1 LVHPVHTHRPIDAQP
16 AAGHSPFVIR
26 SHRSRAMWRRA
37 LKRLAADPHVLLAVA
52 VVLAALV
59 IEWAARGDAV
69 LVIVPSIVYLG
80 IQSAAGLRRRTARS
94 GPRDTARLMFAL
106 VAVLWMSVG
115 TGDTA
120 TLPLASLVLPI
131 VAMAAALG
139 ARQGIAVGG
148 AVLAAAL
155 LLYFV
160 PAFASPAVQTG
171 LLQRGIALGATA
183 VVLAV
188 GTRRTVALL
197 ERAVDQ
203 ARTAS
208 AGMRRRARQMAAVE
222 AVGRVLAADGPTSA
236 ALDDVMVLL
245 VARFGYRYVSI
256 YTRDGDLMR
265 LGAQRGYDEVIETF
279 DGSVGVVGRVMRTGE
294 AELVRDVLQD
304 PEYRAA
310 SPDVRSEVSVPLR
323 AGDTVIGVL
332 NIESGQ
338 DAPPLDEGDLDTMV
352 LVGDRVAGALALARE
367 REALRERAALFTRL
381 AAFGSSVTASLDL
394 ATAHAA
400 IVRSV
405 ADALEADIVSLVL
418 RDPGTGD
425 DRIVAISG
433 GDERY
438 VGARIPPGEGMA
450 GRAMFERRIVSSE
463 AFHRSSF
470 PSTLQ
475 GARVEDVLVSAAI
488 PLLNEDSV
496 VGAITVN
503 RRDLARSFTALELD
517 AMPLIGSQVTLALA
531 NVDLHARVADAAI
544 RDPLTGLWNRRH
556 LEVSTTRLFAARAR
570 LAMDDR
576 HPVAIILFDLD
587 HFGAFN
593 KQHGHVI
600 GDAVLRTFGSILSRR
615 LRSSDIVARFGGE
628 EFVAILDGATVA
640 EAHRVAD
647 EIRREL
653 ESCRVTGS
661 DGEQLRATVSAGCAS
676 LGPAVATL
684 EALLEVADVG
694 LQMAKRGGRN
704 QVVAA

>member
-1 LVHPVHTHRPIDAQP
+1 
-16 AAGHSPFVIR
+16 
-26 SHRSRAMWRRA
+26 MWRRA

-52 VVLAALV
+52 VVLAAMV
-59 IEWAARGDAV
+59 IEWASQGDTL
-69 LVIVPSIVYLG
+69 LVAVPSIVYLG
-80 IQSAAGLRRRTARS
+80 VQIGLGLVRRAGRS
-94 GPRDTARLMFAL
+94 EGRDTARLLFGLA
-106 VAVLWMSVG
+106 AVLWMSIG
-115 TGDTA
+115 SGHA
-120 TLPLASLVLPI
+120 STLPLASLVIPI

-139 ARQGIAVGG
+139 TRQVLVVAG
-148 AVLAAAL
+148 AVVAAAL
-155 LLYFV
+155 IVYFV
-160 PAFASPAVQTG
+160 PPFSTLTVRTG
-171 LLQRGIALGATA
+171 LIERGIALGATA

-188 GTRRTVALL
+188 GTRRTISSL
-197 ERAVDQ
+197 ERAVER

-236 ALDDVMVLL
+236 TLDEVMHLL

-265 LGAQRGYDEVIETF
+265 LGAQRGYDTVIETF
-279 DGSVGVVGRVMRTGE
+279 DGTVGVVGRVMRTGE
-294 AELVRDVLQD
+294 AELVRDVTSD
-304 PEYRAA
+304 PEYREAT
-310 SPDVRSEVSVPLR
+310 PNVRSEVSVPLR

-332 NIESGQ
+332 NIESDQ
-338 DAPPLDEGDLDTMV
+338 EAPPLDEGDLDTMV

-367 REALRERAALFTRL
+367 REALRERAALFARL
-381 AAFGSSVTASLDL
+381 AAFGTSVTASLDL

-405 ADALEADIVSLVL
+405 ADALQGDIVSLVL

-438 VGARIPPGEGMA
+438 VGVRIPPGEGIVA
-450 GRAMFERRIVSSE
+450 QAMIERRVLSSD
-463 AFHRSSF
+463 AVHRSSF

-475 GARVEDVLVSAAI
+475 RARVEDVLVTAAI

-496 VGAITVN
+496 VGAICVN
-503 RRDLARSFTALELD
+503 RRDLARVFTALELE
-517 AMPLIGSQVTLALA
+517 AMPLFGSQVTLALA

-556 LEVSTTRLFAARAR
+556 LEVSTTRLFAARGR

-587 HFGAFN
+587 HFGEFN
-593 KQHGHVI
+593 KQHGHII

-628 EFVAILDGATVA
+628 EFVAILDGATVE
-640 EAHRVAD
+640 EAQRVAE

-653 ESCRVTGS
+653 EAGRVTGS

>member
-1 LVHPVHTHRPIDAQP
+1 M
-16 AAGHSPFVIR
+16 IR
-26 SHRSRAMWRRA
+26 SHRSRALVRRA
-37 LKRLAADPHVLLAVA
+37 VKRLAADPHVLLAVA
-52 VVLAALV
+52 VVLAAMV
-59 IEWAARGDAV
+59 IEWASQGDTLFVA
-69 LVIVPSIVYLG
+69 VPSLAFLG
-80 IQSAAGLRRRTARS
+80 VQVGLGLGRRAGRS
-94 GPRDTARLMFAL
+94 EARDTARLLFAL
-106 VAVLWMSVG
+106 AVVLWMSVG
-115 TGDTA
+115 SGDTS
-120 TLPLASLVLPI
+120 TLPLASLVIPI

-139 ARQGIAVGG
+139 TRQVLVVAG
-148 AVLAAAL
+148 AVVGAAL
-155 LLYFV
+155 TVYFV
-160 PAFASPAVQTG
+160 PAFSNPTVRIG
-171 LLQRGIALGATA
+171 LIERGIALGATG

-188 GTRRTVALL
+188 GTRRTVSSL
-197 ERAVDQ
+197 ERAVER
-203 ARTAS
+203 AKTAS
-208 AGMRRRARQMAAVE
+208 AGMRRRTRQMSAVE
-222 AVGRVLAADGPTSA
+222 AVGRVLAADGPTST
-236 ALDDVMVLL
+236 ALDQVMVLL

-256 YTRDGDLMR
+256 YTRDGDVMR
-265 LGAQRGYDEVIETF
+265 LGAQRGYDDVIETF
-279 DGSVGVVGRVMRTGE
+279 DGTVGVVGRVMRTGE
-294 AELVRDVLQD
+294 AELVRDVLDD

-310 SPDVRSEVSVPLR
+310 SLDVRSEVSVPLR

-338 DAPPLDEGDLDTMV
+338 DAPPLDQGDLDTMV

-367 REALRERAALFTRL
+367 REALRERAALFARL
-381 AAFGSSVTASLDL
+381 AAFGNSVTASLDL

-405 ADALEADIVSLVL
+405 ADALQADIVSLVL
-418 RDPGTGD
+418 RDGTGD
-425 DRIVAISG
+425 DRIVAIKG

-438 VGARIPPGEGMA
+438 VGVRIPPGEGMA
-450 GRAMFERRIVSSE
+450 GRAMIERRVMSSE

-470 PSTLQ
+470 PSALQ

-488 PLLNEDSV
+488 PLLNEESV

-503 RRDLARSFTALELD
+503 RRDLARPFSALELE
-517 AMPLIGSQVTLALA
+517 AMPLFGSQVTLALA

-570 LAMDDR
+570 LALDDR

-600 GDAVLRTFGSILSRR
+600 GDAVLRTFGSILSGR

-628 EFVAILDGATVA
+628 EFVAILDGATVE

-684 EALLEVADVG
+684 ESLLEVADVG

>member
-1 LVHPVHTHRPIDAQP
+1 
-16 AAGHSPFVIR
+16 VIR
-26 SHRSRAMWRRA
+26 SHRSRATWQRA

-59 IEWAARGDAV
+59 IDWAAQGQWL
-69 LVIVPSIVYLG
+69 LVFVPSVLYLSV
-80 IQSAAGLRRRTARS
+80 QSVLALSRRVRRSTTA
-94 GPRDTARLMFAL
+94 DTARLLLAL
-106 VAVLWMSVG
+106 AAVLWMSVG
-115 TGDTA
+115 TGDDA

-139 ARQGIAVGG
+139 TRQAIIVG
-148 AVLAAAL
+148 ATVVSAAL
-155 LLYFV
+155 ALYFV
-160 PAFASPAVQTG
+160 PAFATQTIQTG
-171 LLQRGIALGATA
+171 LIQRGIALGATG
-183 VVLAV
+183 VVLALL
-188 GTRRTVALL
+188 TRRTVLLL
-197 ERAVDQ
+197 EGAAER

-208 AGMRRRARQMAAVE
+208 AGHRRRGRQMAAVE
-222 AVGRVLAADGPTSA
+222 AVGRVLATEGPTSA
-236 ALDDVMVLL
+236 ALDHVMHLL
-245 VARFGYRYVSI
+245 VDRFGYRYVSI

-265 LGAQRGYDEVIETF
+265 LGAQRGYDQVIETF
-279 DGSVGVVGRVMRTGE
+279 NGTIGVVGRVMRTGE
-294 AELVRDVLQD
+294 AELVSDVLQD

-323 AGDTVIGVL
+323 AGDDLIGVL

-338 DAPPLDEGDLDTMV
+338 DAPPLDDDDLDTMV
-352 LVGDRVAGALALARE
+352 LVGDRVAAALALARE
-367 REALRERAALFTRL
+367 REALRERATLFARL

-394 ATAHAA
+394 VTAHAA
-400 IVRSV
+400 IVASV
-405 ADALEADIVSLVL
+405 AEALQTDMATLIL
-418 RDPGTGD
+418 REPATGD
-425 DRIVAISG
+425 DRIVAIQG
-433 GDERY
+433 PDDRY
-438 VGARIPPGEGMA
+438 VGVRVPPGEGLV
-450 GRAMFERRIVSSE
+450 GKAMVERRILSTDALS
-463 AFHRSSF
+463 RSSF
-470 PSTLQ
+470 PATLQ
-475 GARVEDVLVSAAI
+475 GARVGDVLVAAAI
-488 PLLNEDSV
+488 PLLNEDTV
-496 VGAITVN
+496 MGAIAVH
-503 RRDLARSFTALELD
+503 RFDLTRPFTQLELD

-556 LEVSTTRLFAARAR
+556 LEVSTTRLFASRAR
-570 LAMDDR
+570 LPLDDR
-576 HPVAIILFDLD
+576 HPVAIVLFDLD

-628 EFVAILDGATVA
+628 EFVAILDGATVD

-647 EIRREL
+647 EVRREL
-653 ESCRVTGS
+653 EGARVTGA
-661 DGEQLRATVSAGCAS
+661 DGELLRATVSAGCAS

>member
-1 LVHPVHTHRPIDAQP
+1 
-16 AAGHSPFVIR
+16 
-26 SHRSRAMWRRA
+26 MWRRA

-52 VVLAALV
+52 VVLAAMV
-59 IEWAARGDAV
+59 IEWASQGDTL
-69 LVIVPSIVYLG
+69 LVAVPSLAFLG
-80 IQSAAGLRRRTARS
+80 VQVGLGLGRRL
-94 GPRDTARLMFAL
+94 GPSDARDTARLLFAL
-106 VAVLWMSVG
+106 AVVLWMSVG
-115 TGDTA
+115 SGDTS
-120 TLPLASLVLPI
+120 TLPLASLVIPI

-139 ARQGIAVGG
+139 TRQVVVVAG
-148 AVLAAAL
+148 AVVVAAL
-155 LLYFV
+155 SVYFI
-160 PAFASPAVQTG
+160 PAFSNPTVRLG
-171 LLQRGIALGATA
+171 LVERGIALGATA
-183 VVLAV
+183 LVLAV
-188 GTRRTVALL
+188 GTRRTISSL
-197 ERAVDQ
+197 ERAVER
-203 ARTAS
+203 AKTAS
-208 AGMRRRARQMAAVE
+208 AGMRRRARQMSAVE

-236 ALDDVMVLL
+236 ALDEVMHLL

-265 LGAQRGYDEVIETF
+265 LGAQRGYDDVIETF
-279 DGSVGVVGRVMRTGE
+279 DGTVGVVGRVMRTAE
-294 AELVRDVLQD
+294 AELVRDVLKD

-367 REALRERAALFTRL
+367 REALRERAALFARL

-405 ADALEADIVSLVL
+405 ADALQADIVSLVL
-418 RDPGTGD
+418 RDPATGD

-438 VGARIPPGEGMA
+438 VGVRIPPGEGITSQ
-450 GRAMFERRIVSSE
+450 AMIERRLLSSD
-463 AFHRSSF
+463 AVHRSSF

-475 GARVEDVLVSAAI
+475 RARVEDVLVTAAI

-496 VGAITVN
+496 VGAICVN
-503 RRDLARSFTALELD
+503 RRDLGRPFTALELE
-517 AMPLIGSQVTLALA
+517 AMPLFGSQVTLALA

-570 LAMDDR
+570 LPMDDR

-587 HFGAFN
+587 HFGSFN

-600 GDAVLRTFGSILSRR
+600 GDAVLRTFGSILSGR

-628 EFVAILDGATVA
+628 EFVAILDGATVE
-640 EAHRVAD
+640 EAYRVAD

>member
-1 LVHPVHTHRPIDAQP
+1 
-16 AAGHSPFVIR
+16 VI
-26 SHRSRAMWRRA
+26 
-37 LKRLAADPHVLLAVA
+37 
-52 VVLAALV
+52 
-59 IEWAARGDAV
+59 
-69 LVIVPSIVYLG
+69 
-80 IQSAAGLRRRTARS
+80 
-94 GPRDTARLMFAL
+94 
-106 VAVLWMSVG
+106 
-115 TGDTA
+115 
-120 TLPLASLVLPI
+120 PI

-139 ARQGIAVGG
+139 TRQVVVVAG
-148 AVLAAAL
+148 AVVVAAL
-155 LLYFV
+155 SVYFI
-160 PAFASPAVQTG
+160 PAFSNPTVRLG
-171 LLQRGIALGATA
+171 LVERGIALGATA
-183 VVLAV
+183 LVLAV
-188 GTRRTVALL
+188 GTRRTVSSL
-197 ERAVDQ
+197 ERAVER
-203 ARTAS
+203 AKTAS
-208 AGMRRRARQMAAVE
+208 GGMRRRARQMSAVE

-236 ALDDVMVLL
+236 ALDEVMHLL

-265 LGAQRGYDEVIETF
+265 LGAQRGYDDVIETF
-279 DGSVGVVGRVMRTGE
+279 DGTVGVVGRVMRTGE
-294 AELVRDVLQD
+294 AELVRDVLKD

-323 AGDTVIGVL
+323 ASDTVIGVL

-367 REALRERAALFTRL
+367 REALRERAALFARL

-405 ADALEADIVSLVL
+405 ADALQADIVSLVL
-418 RDPGTGD
+418 RDPATGD

-438 VGARIPPGEGMA
+438 VGVRIPPGEGITSQ
-450 GRAMFERRIVSSE
+450 AMIERRLMSSD
-463 AFHRSSF
+463 AVHRSSF

-475 GARVEDVLVSAAI
+475 RARVEDVLVTAAI

-496 VGAITVN
+496 VGAICVN
-503 RRDLARSFTALELD
+503 RRDLARPFTALELE
-517 AMPLIGSQVTLALA
+517 AMPLFGSQVTLALA

-570 LAMDDR
+570 LPMDDR

-587 HFGAFN
+587 HFGSFN

-600 GDAVLRTFGSILSRR
+600 GDAVLRTFGSILSGR

-628 EFVAILDGATVA
+628 EFVAILDGATVE